1 MIMQRVMQMH
11 KYVMAVTY
19 LFQEIY
25 HLKTTRGRE
34 WLPHLIITQRV
45 WLTTR

>member
-34 WLPHLIITQRV
+34 WLPHLI
-45 WLTTR
+45 LT